1 VVIVTEKSMRAAYRF
16 LKYSVFSGVPLPSVD
31 SVSFRRTR
39 LKGYLGY
46 YTFPPHKISIS
57 GKHTSYS
64 HLLQTMAHE
73 MIHAA
78 LEQTGASGHE
88 EHNAPFKALAD
99 AVCADMGWPKGSV

>member
-1 VVIVTEKSMRAAYRF
+1 MIVTERSMRAAYRY
-16 LKYSVFSGVPLPSVD
+16 LKDSVFNDVPLPSVN
-31 SVSFRRTR
+31 SVSFHRTR

-57 GKHTSYS
+57 AKHTSYC

-78 LEQTGASGHE
+78 LEQNGAHGHE
-88 EHNAPFKALAD
+88 EHNAPFTALAD
-99 AVCADMGWPKGSV
+99 AVCVDMGWPKGSV